1 MVRFSKEDEILLYI
15 TRATAEELGTGSWD
29 VCTIIFNRLASKPR
43 TQDGLTA
50 AYRSL
55 KRSTKKSKL
64 KARARDAT
72 WRATREQVERWL
84 REKKDARPNDLIP
97 RSDRLD
103 SEDSVEMVCPAPQRT
118 LVLPFTE
125 WSGANTQMDLGVHA
139 AFLPQQGALSEE
151 QCWAADGCVSNAAL
165 WPVQA
170 AEYPFAN
177 GTAAGFDATFMYG
190 AVNKDIEPIYGE
202 DSSATYNAG
211 NWARC
216 GAGGSCLY
224 GAGGSAMYEDNPY
237 FPGAGTSS
245 YIASSPA
252 DYAPIPTE
260 SLSESSSSS
269 FGQAVP
275 AHTHLQDL
283 DVESTSIM
291 QNFTWQETGGL
302 MSSEQLNSLLERYE
316 PGFHAI

>member
-1 MVRFSKEDEILLYI
+1 M
-15 TRATAEELGTGSWD
+15 
-29 VCTIIFNRLASKPR
+29 
-43 TQDGLTA
+43 
-50 AYRSL
+50 
-55 KRSTKKSKL
+55 
-64 KARARDAT
+64 
-72 WRATREQVERWL
+72 
-84 REKKDARPNDLIP
+84 P

-177 GTAAGFDATFMYG
+177 GTAAGFDATLMHG

-237 FPGAGTSS
+237 LYGDGTYMSGGCMYGTGVTYANAAGSLDVFATDSTAGTTIGSGSSPSRNTAVESHSTTTTMPMVTTTTTSMTTPGNRSCYVPNSPGAGTSS

-291 QNFTWQETGGL
+291 QNFT
-302 MSSEQLNSLLERYE
+302 
-316 PGFHAI
+316 